1 MAQPR
6 EQEGA
11 RQGIQGQASHGGDE
25 HVEGLIQSVG
35 QHSQAHMEIHSGRAN
50 TCLFHFVPFA
60 NCVLGGPLLPW
71 ALYSG
76 LGNAWAS
83 HYS

>member
-11 RQGIQGQASHGGDE
+11 RQGIQGQALHGGDE

-35 QHSQAHMEIHSGRAN
+35 QHSQTHTEIFNGQAN
-50 TCLFHFVPFA
+50 TFL
-60 NCVLGGPLLPW
+60 
-71 ALYSG
+71 
-76 LGNAWAS
+76 
-83 HYS
+83 